1 MSPITQAAR
10 ERLFYF
16 VTQTWPESEQTRRLG
31 TLTAQETTLRR
42 LEDDLI
48 AAVRAEEPR
57 DTAF

>member
-16 VTQTWPESEQTRRLG
+16 VTRTWPESEHTRRLG
-31 TLTAQETTLRR
+31 TLTAQEITLRR